1 MTFDDYFAW
10 RREVEAQFFLLNN
23 PEELTQALQQRIE
36 ALGLDHFALFIRHPV
51 PFTRPR
57 TFLFT
62 TYPRRWL
69 TRYDNENYYAVDP
82 VLRNVP
88 PPGKFIAWG
97 EGAAKGD
104 EIFWREAKE
113 YGLSSGFSCSL
124 MASNRATG
132 ILSVASKKA
141 VNMLKLL
148 PEQQLGLQYLL
159 DLALQTLLRLDDI
172 SMRLLD
178 ITLSS
183 RELEILKWTAEGKT
197 AAEISLILSISPY
210 TVNFHQ
216 KNLQKRFNAPNKTQ
230 VASYAAAMGLL

>member
-23 PEELTQALQQRIE
+23 TKELTKALQQQIE

-51 PFTRPR
+51 PFTRPK

-62 TYPRRWL
+62 TYPPCWIK
-69 TRYDNENYYAVDP
+69 RYENENYYAVDP
-82 VLRNVP
+82 ILQECSL
-88 PPGKFIAWG
+88 PGKFIAWG
-97 EGAAKGD
+97 DAVSDKN
-104 EIFWREAKE
+104 EIFWREAKAD
-113 YGLSSGFSCSL
+113 GLTSGFSCSL

-132 ILSVASKKA
+132 ILSVVSKKA
-141 VNMLKLL
+141 LNMSHML
-148 PEQQLGLQYLL
+148 PEQQLRLQYLL
-159 DLALQTLLRLDDI
+159 DLSLQSLLRLDDV
-172 SMRLLD
+172 SMRILD

-230 VASYAAAMGLL
+230 VASYAAAIGLL